1 MLGKKL
7 GKKAMLLGA
16 LAQSIPDFDFLA
28 SFWSNASTY
37 LLAHRGFT
45 HSIVFT
51 VLATIVLAL
60 VSVRFDKQQKV
71 SYQRWVLFFAVQMS
85 VHLFI
90 DLFNAYG
97 DGLLEPF
104 SHKRYSFNA
113 LFVVDLFFSITLA
126 VASAMLLFLRTAD
139 GRRVFWQRVGLI
151 IPVLYL
157 QYCVFNKVKI
167 DHDVR
172 KILAEQKVAPE
183 GYFTTPTPLNN
194 FLWYVVVKTGEGYK
208 IGYRSVFDRTIK
220 MDFTY
225 FPKNNQLQVPV
236 ADNEEMKQ
244 LIRFSQDYYVL
255 EERNDT
261 IVFSDLRFGQAAGW
275 YDPRA
280 SFVFQY
286 YLGKGSGSNKLAVQ
300 RGRFAN
306 WNLATTKSLIKR
318 IGGD

>member
-51 VLATIVLAL
+51 VLATILLAI
-60 VSVRFDKQQKV
+60 VSVLFDKRQKV

-97 DGLLEPF
+97 VGLLEPF

-113 LFVVDLFFSITLA
+113 LFVVDPFFSIMLA
-126 VASAMLLFLRTAD
+126 ISSAMLLFLRTGA
-139 GRRVFWQRVGLI
+139 GRRIFWQRVGLI

-157 QYCVFNKVKI
+157 GYCLFNKVKI

-172 KILAEQKVAPE
+172 KILAEQKLSPE

-194 FLWYVVVKTGEGYK
+194 LLWYVVVKTGGGYK
-208 IGYRSVFDRTIK
+208 VGYRSVFDRTGK

-225 FPKNNQLQVPV
+225 FPKDSSLQAPV
-236 ADNEEMKQ
+236 TDKEEMKQ

-280 SFVFQY
+280 RFVFQY
-286 YLGKGSGSNKLAVQ
+286 FLGKDGSSNKLAVQ

-306 WNLATTKSLIKR
+306 WNLATAKSLIRR
-318 IGGD
+318 IAGD